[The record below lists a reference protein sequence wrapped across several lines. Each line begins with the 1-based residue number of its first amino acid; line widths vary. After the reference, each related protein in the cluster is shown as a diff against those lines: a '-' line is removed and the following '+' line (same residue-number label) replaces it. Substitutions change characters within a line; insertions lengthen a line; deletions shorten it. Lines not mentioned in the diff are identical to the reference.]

1 MGEEGEKGKEARSA
15 NSAGGEKDAASL
27 PSESALDALLDG
39 GDNQSPRRIAP
50 AVSCGSAE

>member
-1 MGEEGEKGKEARSA
+1 MRST
-15 NSAGGEKDAASL
+15 NSGGGGGGGEKDAAPF